1 MPLLTWERVVLLIV
15 LLAPTVRK
23 LVRTYAN
30 DGALGVYKA
39 VAGVVLQAFRASVPG
54 VARIVK
60 GEIQKELAGIER
72 DMLGD
77 GDDSAML
84 TIPAHGATSKQVED
98 QMRHLRGTEL
108 TAAANEWG
116 GIYHE
121 SDSEL
126 TRLQARV
133 WAAYNSVCGR
143 HLSAAIATAFA
154 LKPPPPRPAL
164 DECALSWRLPV
175 ASQVRGRAG
184 LIRAWHRARARVRR
198 GGPTHLRRH
207 RVDVRR
213 SQASQWP
220 SPLRCLEHALR
231 LAAASSPCSPTA
243 RRGASAASS
252 GRRSWRGSR
261 RTQPS

>member
-1 MPLLTWERVVLLIV
+1 MDACYLPTPTSHP
-15 LLAPTVRK
+15 LAPTSHPLPPTSYVLKVRAGLK
-23 LVRTYAN
+23 LMLDGVASQFSLRYASLLLQSH
-30 DGALGVYKA
+30 GSPILSAKLGVA
-39 VAGVVLQAFRASVPG
+39 WA
-54 VARIVK
+54 
-60 GEIQKELAGIER
+60 
-72 DMLGD
+72 
-77 GDDSAML
+77 
-84 TIPAHGATSKQVED
+84 
-98 QMRHLRGTEL
+98 
-108 TAAANEWG
+108 

-154 LKPPPPRPAL
+154 LKPPPPRPAP

-213 SQASQWP
+213 SQASQRP

-261 RTQPS
+261 RTQHS